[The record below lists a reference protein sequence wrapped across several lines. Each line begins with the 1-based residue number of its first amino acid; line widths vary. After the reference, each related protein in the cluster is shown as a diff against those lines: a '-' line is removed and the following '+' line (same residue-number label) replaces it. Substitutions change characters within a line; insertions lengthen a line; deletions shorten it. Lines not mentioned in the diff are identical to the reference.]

1 METRKSFNLMRSF
14 SKHENNFH
22 RGSFLWKISPVIFS
36 HYQELAPFYQN
47 WFDSSENIIHKC
59 IPCSLSSWLA
69 DEISRG
75 SSISNWELEEI
86 SSVSVFPDE
95 SFVIRYNSTLNA
107 LPNSR
112 TEQYSFRISAW
123 ALNKEKFDEQ
133 RKGKIIFLTIFSLS
147 RCKGS
152 LCLKFIRIYSGHSAL
167 QGANFFFKLT
177 YNMTNFKNFLESPDF
192 IWRTT
197 FLSF

>member
-1 METRKSFNLMRSF
+1 MNHWISSVLDTMTFSMMCGSKMLLMGVAVF
-14 SKHENNFH
+14 
-22 RGSFLWKISPVIFS
+22 
-36 HYQELAPFYQN
+36 
-47 WFDSSENIIHKC
+47 
-59 IPCSLSSWLA
+59 
-69 DEISRG
+69 
-75 SSISNWELEEI
+75 ISNWELEEI

-107 LPNSR
+107 LPNRR

-167 QGANFFFKLT
+167 QGANFFKNWLT
-177 YNMTNFKNFLESPDF
+177 
-192 IWRTT
+192 IWQILKIFWKVLILFEEPHFCPFSQISLLLT
-197 FLSF
+197 